1 VFAGLTRQRFELP
14 ECSRNTAAFISA
26 PSCLSIHPPYL
37 TISATHRPTHHLV
50 LPSLNPPNL
59 HLSPAALSLDKS
71 PSLVLCTLRS
81 NTSIG
86 IWTFSVTTSTLL
98 AAAFSS
104 FRHHCPVLWPEALS
118 LPRPIPSI
126 NTFNPTQSNTITLPD
141 PTTTPARFPS
151 KTPKGVDNYDNS
163 IENIECSDEIY
174 PRAT

>member
-1 VFAGLTRQRFELP
+1 MLP
-14 ECSRNTAAFISA
+14 KHSCLHFSALLPLNSSTLPHYLCNPPPDA
-26 PSCLSIHPPYL
+26 PSRPPF
-37 TISATHRPTHHLV
+37 SQPTQP
-50 LPSLNPPNL
+50 PSLA
-59 HLSPAALSLDKS
+59 AALSLEKS

-81 NTSIG
+81 STSIG

-104 FRHHCPVLWPEALS
+104 LRHHCPVLWPEALS

-151 KTPKGVDNYDNS
+151 KTPKGVDKYDNS
-163 IENIECSDEIY
+163 IEDIECSDEIY

>member
-1 VFAGLTRQRFELP
+1 VVFAGLTRQRFELP

-50 LPSLNPPNL
+50 LPFLSPPNL

-98 AAAFSS
+98 AAAFLVS
-104 FRHHCPVLWPEALS
+104 PPS
-118 LPRPIPSI
+118 LPRSLARSSLTSSTHPEHKHL
-126 NTFNPTQSNTITLPD
+126 QPD
-141 PTTTPARFPS
+141 PIQHHHSTRPNHYTCTFS
-151 KTPKGVDNYDNS
+151 F
-163 IENIECSDEIY
+163 ENPQRC
-174 PRAT
+174 R